1 MRVQSTAD
9 VTDDRPNT
17 DADRAL
23 RASVLLDEIDPADH
37 PQHAALIDRAQDV
50 ADDLAA
56 ALQAETGREGS
67 G

>member
-1 MRVQSTAD
+1 M
-9 VTDDRPNT
+9 TDDRPDT

-23 RASVLLDEIDPADH
+23 RASVLLDQIDPADH
-37 PQHAALIDRAQDV
+37 PQHAALIDRVQDV

-56 ALQAETGREGS
+56 ALQAEQGRDGP